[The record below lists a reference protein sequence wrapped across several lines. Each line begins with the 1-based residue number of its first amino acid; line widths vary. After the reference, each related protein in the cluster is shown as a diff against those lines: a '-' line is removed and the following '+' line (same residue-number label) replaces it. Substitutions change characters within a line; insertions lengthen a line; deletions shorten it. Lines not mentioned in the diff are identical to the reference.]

1 MVLGIAVGVFAWLAV
16 QSHREA
22 GLGRTANAP
31 PPRMREIPPERIE
44 LLSRIEPPVYE
55 ASADDSAPGS
65 REFRAAMEEYR
76 KRNYSG
82 AIAGLQAATQA
93 QSQSVEAHFY
103 LAICLLMTNDRSAGI
118 QELQAVTG
126 AGTTPYL
133 EAARFYL
140 AKALLADRNIRGADV
155 QLRVIVEM
163 HGKLEKQAQTLH
175 AQIVPTP

>member
-31 PPRMREIPPERIE
+31 PPRMREIPPEKIE
-44 LLSRIEPPVYE
+44 LLSRIEPPAYE
-55 ASADDSAPGS
+55 ASAADSAQGS
-65 REFRAAMEEYR
+65 REFRAAIEEYQ

-82 AIAGLQAATQA
+82 AIAGLRAAAQA
-93 QSQSVEAHFY
+93 QPQSAEAHFY
-103 LAICLLMTNDRSAGI
+103 LAICLLMTNDRSGGS
-118 QELQAVTG
+118 QELQAVI
-126 AGTTPYL
+126 AGGSTPYL

-140 AKALLADRNIRGADV
+140 AKALLADRNMRGADV

-175 AQIVPTP
+175 AQILPTP